1 MVVIID
7 NYDSFTYNLAL
18 YFEELNKEVVVYK
31 NDQVTTADIEALGL
45 THLVISPGPCTPNES
60 GVSLELI
67 DAFTGR
73 LPILG
78 VCLGH
83 QAIAQ
88 QHGAQVVQAKKIM
101 HGKLSTIHTL
111 RNSILFNDCA
121 SSFAVTRYHSL
132 TVDWTTLPTDFS
144 VSAWCE
150 DGGGKTIMAMENTR
164 QRLYGVQFHPESLL
178 TEYGHKILENF
189 LLCG

>member
-18 YFEELNKEVVVYK
+18 YFEELNQNVVVFK
-31 NDQVTTADIEALGL
+31 NDQVTVADIEVLGA
-45 THLVISPGPCTPNES
+45 TKLVISPGPCTPNES
-60 GVSLELI
+60 GVSLALI

-83 QAIAQ
+83 QAVAQ
-88 QHGAQVVQAKKIM
+88 RHGAKIVRAKRIM
-101 HGKLSTIHTL
+101 HGKLSTIHTQQ
-111 RNSILFNDCA
+111 NSILFNRCA
-121 SSFAVTRYHSL
+121 RSFQVTRYHSL
-132 TVDWTTLPTDFS
+132 MVDWETLPEDFT

-150 DGGGKTIMAMENTR
+150 DKGKKTVMAIENKR

-178 TEYGHKILENF
+178 TEYGHNVLENF